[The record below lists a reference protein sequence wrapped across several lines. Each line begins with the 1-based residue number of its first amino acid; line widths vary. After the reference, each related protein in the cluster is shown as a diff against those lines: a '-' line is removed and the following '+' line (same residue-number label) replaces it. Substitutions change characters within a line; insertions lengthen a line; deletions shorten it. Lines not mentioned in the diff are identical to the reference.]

1 MRPFTVARQREREP
15 QKAAVETVLDMS
27 LSFGLW
33 RRKAPRRFMN
43 DGRRNPSAS
52 HCVS

>member
-27 LSFGLW
+27 LSFGW
-33 RRKAPRRFMN
+33 AGHMAPRRFMN
-43 DGRRNPSAS
+43 NAKRSPSAS
-52 HCVS
+52 PFAN